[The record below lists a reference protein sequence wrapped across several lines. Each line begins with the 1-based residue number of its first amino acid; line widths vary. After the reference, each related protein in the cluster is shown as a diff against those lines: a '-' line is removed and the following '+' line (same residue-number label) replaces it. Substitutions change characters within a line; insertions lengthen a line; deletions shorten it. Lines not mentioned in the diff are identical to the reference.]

1 MQQLRE
7 EAAGSG
13 HFCQAA
19 WLPAQRATMTLGS
32 PLYSLL
38 PDLLRFASLSCLQPS
53 PSITPPPASQ
63 VGASQ
68 CPVLHVHAAACPG

>member
-1 MQQLRE
+1 MWAR
-7 EAAGSG
+7 
-13 HFCQAA
+13 
-19 WLPAQRATMTLGS
+19 LPGCLVARPTSCSDAGS

-53 PSITPPPASQ
+53 PSITPPPAAQ

-68 CPVLHVHAAACPG
+68 CPVLHAHAAACPG